1 MQRLR
6 ETFFGSPSLGYGNN
20 CCYDNQYRPTFHGEE
35 QRYVSP
41 STGRCRPLVVQAVN
55 PAEDKR
61 RLEIPVD
68 ENSPKARKLAV
79 WLTLHPPV
87 TADVFLVW
95 FLRWA
100 WFTLALI
107 WPFDTPK
114 YTGFYPAYLSRYYGQ
129 LWAAR
134 SPTEYALRTAQ
145 VGDESVYEITHALH
159 PRRIKIYNAGSESWE
174 ICSDPHRIRH
184 QRYVAISYRYKDII
198 SGMVDDTERH
208 RLEGEFVVKVETVMH
223 SLGETA
229 YWLDFEMIYGPVDEK
244 NKDIYRMADVYRGA
258 QFTLIMLSPAEG
270 VSEEMAWREYGERL
284 WTLPEVLL
292 SREVRFKMRDGDVT
306 PLTLHQ
312 LANRAYAN
320 YHEESAIVNAYGLRD
335 PLERL
340 ERLLMLKSALWRR
353 KSGDSKPP
361 QESRRVSRTNQQSP
375 PRYEAEKV
383 YALMGFFEH
392 RIHPQAGETELQAFV
407 RLSMANDNDRIVER
421 MVSLLPLEIHPHAF
435 WYSEG
440 DAWGTKLW
448 DVETDIQVVGMTQG
462 HALVLGGCRAA
473 SIRWKDFPNVA
484 FATRPSYKRMIANY
498 LPNIFWELLAIGIY
512 LLSVEASLHN
522 KTGSNTQSPGAV
534 ALLVISLV
542 LMLFAPFLVSYGTSG
557 RIVQAQPWLV
567 GVKGL
572 LSAEEVSEL
581 MYGGAVFA
589 LPRTFYTPSGTLL
602 SQTEKGQFRRGDPNQ
617 LEDLKGQVVRTA
629 DGDLYTLIDTLSAT
643 IYYFRA
649 ARPPTVCLYTGRES
663 GMGRFVLC
671 SEKCTI
677 NELHKETVIRMPW
690 HVSQSMRACD
700 WVALN

>member
-6 ETFFGSPSLGYGNN
+6 EAFLGSPALGHGNN
-20 CCYDNQYRPTFHGEE
+20 CCYDNQYRRTYHGEE

-55 PAEDKR
+55 PAGNMGR
-61 RLEIPVD
+61 IEIPVN
-68 ENSPKARKLAV
+68 ENSPKARKLAI
-79 WLTLHPPV
+79 WLTLHPPGTV
-87 TADVFLVW
+87 EEVLVW
-95 FLRWA
+95 LLRWV

-114 YTGFYPAYLSRYYGQ
+114 YTGFYPAYLSKYYGH

-134 SPTEYALRTAQ
+134 SPTEYALRTDL
-145 VGDESVYEITHALH
+145 VGDESVYEITHALY
-159 PRRIKIYNAGSESWE
+159 PRRLKIYNATSESWE
-174 ICSDPHRIRH
+174 ICSDPHRIKH
-184 QRYVAISYRYKDII
+184 QRYVTISYRYNDII
-198 SGMVDDTERH
+198 SGTVDDTERH
-208 RLEGEFVVKVETVMH
+208 RLEDEFVAKVEAVLL
-223 SLGETA
+223 SLRETA
-229 YWLDFEMIYGPVDEK
+229 YWLDLKSIDDPPEEK
-244 NKDIYRMADVYRGA
+244 NKDVYRMADVYRGA

-270 VSEEMAWREYGERL
+270 VSEETAWKEYGERL

-292 SREVRFKMRDGDVT
+292 SREVRFKMGGGKVT

-320 YHEESAIVNAYGLRD
+320 YKEESVIVNAYGLRD

-353 KSGDSKPP
+353 KSGASTP
-361 QESRRVSRTNQQSP
+361 QGGRGVSQTSQQSIA
-375 PRYEAEKV
+375 RYEAEKV

-392 RIHPQAGETELQAFV
+392 RIHPQAGETELQALV

-421 MVSLLPLEIHPHAF
+421 MVSLLPLEVHPQAS

-440 DAWGTKLW
+440 DAWGAKLW
-448 DVETDIQVVGMTQG
+448 DVETDIQVVGLTQS

-473 SIRWKDFPNVA
+473 CIRWKDFPNVA
-484 FATRPSYKRMIANY
+484 FATRRSYKRMIANY

-512 LLSVEASLHN
+512 LESIQATVNHE
-522 KTGSNTQSPGAV
+522 TGSKTQLPGAV
-534 ALLVISLV
+534 ALLVISLI
-542 LMLFAPFLVSYGTSG
+542 LMLFAPLLVSYGTSG

-572 LSAEEVSEL
+572 LSAEEASEL

-589 LPRTFYTPSGTLL
+589 LPRTFYTPSGTRL
-602 SQTEKGQFRRGDPNQ
+602 SETEKGRFRRGDPSQ
-617 LEDLKGQVVRTA
+617 LEDLRGQVKSAA

-671 SEKCTI
+671 SERCTV